1 MKKIL
6 IENFL
11 VLVISFLAIDVVI
24 SNTILDLKS
33 KSCYVLYDF
42 YFELKKNCK
51 GKEKVKASLPTVN
64 IYTDNNALKIINKSR
79 EECLKAFHVI
89 DGDKIY
95 KETDAF
101 FILWKDIKY
110 FKILYYLFNFKLFKN
125 FLNIFYKM
133 YAKYRY
139 KKLYIKNEAV
149 NEENRYFYFIFFY
162 NYF

>member
-1 MKKIL
+1 MKKVFYDGNCPICNRE
-6 IENFL
+6 IELYKKLNR
-11 VLVISFLAIDVVI
+11 
-24 SNTILDLKS
+24 NKS
-33 KSCYVLYDF
+33 VRWY
-42 YFELKKNCK
+42 
-51 GKEKVKASLPTVN
+51 N
-64 IYTDNNALKIINKSR
+64 IYSDNKALKIINKSR
-79 EECLKAFHVI
+79 EECLKVFHVI

-139 KKLYIKNEAV
+139 RKLYIKNEAL
-149 NEENRYFYFIFFY
+149 NEKNQ
-162 NYF
+162 